1 MGFQHGISGIAA
13 ATKQLD
19 TIGNNVANAGT
30 IGFKGSRAEFS
41 DMFASNFYGVA
52 ATQVG
57 LGAKTDVVAQQFA
70 QGNTLPTGNQLDMAI
85 SGNGF
90 FVLKDTNGTA
100 FTRNGQFKIDREGY
114 IVSNGNANLQGWAID
129 EHSTILKGTQTDLRV
144 DNSLL
149 APRPTDF
156 PDGKGKI
163 DWNVNVNS
171 SAPIVNVAANAFDP
185 MNRNTFTHMTST
197 KIYDSLGNDYK
208 MNLYFV
214 HKGKGQW
221 DVHARVID
229 HLNDPDKLVNLNDG
243 AGGPVALEF
252 DEAGKLKTPAD
263 GKLNFADF
271 VPKAKLLT
279 GNGEVHANPV
289 KIVVDFTGSSQVNME
304 FSNNQI
310 AQPGY
315 GPSIVTGLEID
326 KSGVVSARYSN
337 GQYKVIGQVILA
349 NFPNQQGLQPI
360 GGNQWVQTY
369 RSGAASYNDPGST
382 NVGLILS
389 QTLEE
394 ANIDLTQELVSMI
407 TAQRYYQANAQ
418 TIKVQDAV
426 LQTVMNLR

>member
-90 FVLKDTNGTA
+90 FVLRDTNGTA
-100 FTRNGQFKIDREGY
+100 FSRNGQFKIDREGY

-129 EHSTILKGTQTDLRV
+129 EKSNILKGTQTDLRI

-156 PDGKGKI
+156 PNGTGKI

-171 SAPIVNVAANAFDP
+171 SAPIIDPAVNVFDP
-185 MNRNTFTHMTST
+185 EKRTTFTHMTST

-214 HKGKGQW
+214 HKGQGKW

-229 HLNDPDKLVNLNDG
+229 HLDDPDKLVDLGNGEL
-243 AGGPVALEF
+243 VF
-252 DEAGKLKTPAD
+252 DEAGKLITPAN
-263 GKLNFADF
+263 GQLDF
-271 VPKAKLLT
+271 TQFQPKGQLLT
-279 GNGEVHANPV
+279 GNGEVHAHPV
-289 KIVVDFTGSSQVNME
+289 NMKIDFTGSLQVDME
-304 FSNNQI
+304 FANNQI
-310 AQPGY
+310 VQAGY
-315 GPSIVTGLEID
+315 GPSVVTGLEID
-326 KSGVVSARYSN
+326 KTGVVSARYSN
-337 GQYKVIGQVILA
+337 GQYKVVGQVILA

-369 RSGAASYNDPGST
+369 RSGAATYNDPGST

-394 ANIDLTQELVSMI
+394 ANVDLTQELVSMI